1 MALIEQ
7 LLLKGREMR
16 STFALLDDVVYRLKA
31 AAALLNISEN
41 TLRNYLRDSGMEIQ
55 RANKKNPASP
65 AVRLF
70 TIADVFALA
79 QWRREQDLIK
89 KLPGGPVV
97 IAVDLIKG
105 GVGKSTTAG
114 ELGIQLALIGYRVLM
129 VDLDVQSNLT
139 QLMGYESD
147 LTIDEAAQNDLSED
161 AIITGTF
168 ATLCTQYMES
178 KSGRGTRMEDISAII
193 KRPFGPH
200 GPALIPSDT
209 FLGDLEQAFTYAKGN
224 RELVFRN
231 LFKDSAAGHIP
242 GLNISEYDFVI
253 FDCPPSISFSSTN
266 AIAAADLVIAPI
278 RMDSFAVKGLS
289 RLVSEING
297 LSERSPEVRPQ
308 LLILPTH
315 YSTNITRVSRM
326 QHQLQAYKSNLSPTV
341 ISASELFPKTQE
353 NYLPLTLQSPT
364 AAPVGEY
371 RLFTEFLLSVVAKN
385 QKKSRVTKLESA
397 Q

>member
-1 MALIEQ
+1 
-7 LLLKGREMR
+7 MR
-16 STFALLDDVVYRLKA
+16 STFAMLDDVVYRLKA
-31 AAALLNISEN
+31 AAALLHISEN
-41 TLRNYLRDSGMEIQ
+41 TLRNHLRDSGMEIQ

-79 QWRREQDLIK
+79 RWRRDQELVKPLSDEPI
-89 KLPGGPVV
+89 V

-114 ELGIQLALIGYRVLM
+114 ELGIQLSLLGYRVLM
-129 VDLDVQSNLT
+129 IDLDVQSNLT

-147 LTIDEAAQNDLSED
+147 LTIDEAAQNGLNED
-161 AIITGTF
+161 AIVTGTF
-168 ATLCTQYMES
+168 ATICGQYMES
-178 KSGRGTRMEDISAII
+178 KSGRGTRMTDVSSLI
-193 KRPFGPH
+193 KYPFGEN
-200 GPALIPSDT
+200 GPVLIPSDT

-231 LFKDSAAGHIP
+231 LFKDAAAGQVP
-242 GLNISEYDFVI
+242 GLAISDFDFVI

-308 LLILPTH
+308 LVILPTH

-326 QHQLQAYKSNLSPTV
+326 QQQLQAYRTNLSPTV
-341 ISASELFPKTQE
+341 ISTSELFPKTQE
-353 NYLPLTLQSPT
+353 NYLPLTLQLPT
-364 AAPVGEY
+364 SAPVGEY
-371 RLFTEFLLSVVAKN
+371 RLFTEFLLSVISGN
-385 QKKSRVTKLESA
+385 QKKSKRLKAEA
-397 Q
+397 A

>member
-1 MALIEQ
+1 
-7 LLLKGREMR
+7 MR
-16 STFALLDDVVYRLKA
+16 PTFALQDDVVYRLKA
-31 AAALLNISEN
+31 AAALLNVSEN
-41 TLRNYLRDSGMEIQ
+41 TLRNHLRDSGMEIQ

-70 TIADVFALA
+70 SIADIFRLA
-79 QWRREQDLIK
+79 RWRREQELVK
-89 KLPGGPVV
+89 KISSGAVV
-97 IAVDLIKG
+97 IAIDLIKG

-114 ELGIQLALIGYRVLM
+114 ELGIQLALLGYRVLM

-147 LTIDEAAQNDLSED
+147 LTIDEAAQHDLSEE
-161 AIITGTF
+161 AIVTGTF
-168 ATLCTQYMES
+168 ATICTQYMDS
-178 KSGRGTRMEDISAII
+178 KSGRGTQMSDVSGVL
-193 KRPFGPH
+193 KYPFGID
-200 GPALIPSDT
+200 GPALVPSDT

-231 LFKDSAAGHIP
+231 LFKDSAAGKIP
-242 GLNISEYDFVI
+242 GLNVSDYDFVI

-297 LSERSPEVRPQ
+297 LADRSPEVRPQ

-326 QHQLQAYKSNLSPTV
+326 QQQLQAYKGNLSPTV
-341 ISASELFPKTQE
+341 ISTSELFPKTQE
-353 NYLPLTLQSPT
+353 NYLPLTLQMPT
-364 AAPVGEY
+364 AGPVGEY
-371 RLFTEFLLSVVAKN
+371 RLFTEFLLTVAAKN
-385 QKKSRVTKLESA
+385 KKKPAVDKVETTK
-397 Q
+397 

>member
-1 MALIEQ
+1 MVRVYYQ
-7 LLLKGREMR
+7 LGEMMR
-16 STFALLDDVVYRLKA
+16 STFALQDEVVYRLKA

-41 TLRNYLRDSGMEIQ
+41 TLRNHLRDSGLEIQ

-70 TIADVFALA
+70 SIADIFKLA
-79 QWRREQDLIK
+79 QWRRENDLVK
-89 KLPGGPVV
+89 RLASSPVV
-97 IAVDLIKG
+97 IAIDLIKG

-114 ELGIQLALIGYRVLM
+114 ELGIQLSLLGYRVLM
-129 VDLDVQSNLT
+129 IDLDVQSNLT

-147 LTIDEAAQNDLSED
+147 LTVDEATQHGLNEE
-161 AIITGTF
+161 AIVTGTF
-168 ATLCTQYMES
+168 ATICAQYMES
-178 KSGRGTRMEDISAII
+178 KSGRGTRMDNLSRLI
-193 KRPFGPH
+193 KHPFGEN

-231 LFKDSAAGHIP
+231 LFKDSAAGLIP
-242 GLNISEYDFVI
+242 GLDIGSYDFVL

-266 AIAAADLVIAPI
+266 AIASADLVIAPI

-297 LSERSPEVRPQ
+297 LAERSPEVRPQ
-308 LLILPTH
+308 LMILPTH

-326 QHQLQAYKSNLSPTV
+326 QQQLQAYKTNLSPTV
-341 ISASELFPKTQE
+341 ISTSELFPKTQE
-353 NYLPLTLQSPT
+353 NYLPLTLQQPT
-364 AAPVGEY
+364 ASPVAEY
-371 RLFTEFLLSVVAKN
+371 RLFTEFVLSHAAKI
-385 QKKSRVTKLESA
+385 SRKNAISNVEIAL
-397 Q
+397 

>member
-1 MALIEQ
+1 
-7 LLLKGREMR
+7 MR
-16 STFALLDDVVYRLKA
+16 STFALQDDVVYRLKA

-41 TLRNYLRDSGMEIQ
+41 TLRNHLRDSGLEIQ

-70 TIADVFALA
+70 SIADIFRLA
-79 QWRREQDLIK
+79 QWRREQELVKRLSSVPI
-89 KLPGGPVV
+89 V

-114 ELGIQLALIGYRVLM
+114 ELGVQLSLLGYRVLM
-129 VDLDVQSNLT
+129 IDLDVQSNLT

-147 LTIDEAAQNDLSED
+147 LTIDEAAQHDLNED
-161 AIITGTF
+161 GIVTGTF
-168 ATLCTQYMES
+168 ATVCTQYMES
-178 KSGRGTRMEDISAII
+178 KSGRGTRMDNVAGLV
-193 KRPFGPH
+193 KRPFGIH
-200 GPALIPSDT
+200 GPALIASDT

-231 LFKDSAAGHIP
+231 LFKDSAAGQVP
-242 GLNISEYDFVI
+242 GLNVSEFDFVI

-297 LSERSPEVRPQ
+297 LAERSPEVRPQ
-308 LLILPTH
+308 LMILPTH

-326 QHQLQAYKSNLSPTV
+326 QQQLQAYKTNLSPTV
-341 ISASELFPKTQE
+341 ISSSELFPKTQE
-353 NYLPLTLQSPT
+353 NYLPLTLQQPT

-371 RLFTEFLLSVVAKN
+371 RLFTEFVLSVTGKLAKKQATSTN
-385 QKKSRVTKLESA
+385 MEA
-397 Q
+397 A

>member
-1 MALIEQ
+1 
-7 LLLKGREMR
+7 MR

-41 TLRNYLRDSGMEIQ
+41 TLRNHLRDSGMEIQ

-89 KLPGGPVV
+89 KVPFGPVV

-114 ELGIQLALIGYRVLM
+114 ELGIQLALIGYKVLM
-129 VDLDVQSNLT
+129 IDLDVQSNLT

-147 LTIDEAAQNDLSED
+147 LTIDEATQNDLNED

-168 ATLCTQYMES
+168 ATICAQYMES
-178 KSGRGTRMEDISAII
+178 KSGRGTRMEDVSFVI
-193 KRPFGPH
+193 KYPFGPH

-231 LFKDSAAGHIP
+231 LFKDSAAGNIP
-242 GLNISEYDFVI
+242 GLNIADYDFII

-326 QHQLQAYKSNLSPTV
+326 QQQLQAYKSNLSPTV
-341 ISASELFPKTQE
+341 ISTSELFPKTQE
-353 NYLPLTLQSPT
+353 NYLPLTLQLPT
-364 AAPVGEY
+364 SAPVSEY
-371 RLFTEFLLSVVAKN
+371 RLFTEFLLSVVAKT
-385 QKKSRVTKLESA
+385 QKKTRPSKTEA
-397 Q
+397 A

>member
-1 MALIEQ
+1 
-7 LLLKGREMR
+7 MR
-16 STFALLDDVVYRLKA
+16 STFALQEDVIYRLKA

-41 TLRNYLRDSGMEIQ
+41 TLRNHLRDSGLEIQ

-70 TIADVFALA
+70 NIADVFKLA
-79 QWRREQDLIK
+79 RWRREQDLVK
-89 KLPGGPVV
+89 KVSAEPVV

-114 ELGIQLALIGYRVLM
+114 ELGIQLGLLGYRVLM
-129 VDLDVQSNLT
+129 IDLDVQSNLT

-147 LTIDEAAQNDLSED
+147 LTIDEAAEHGLSDD
-161 AIITGTF
+161 AIVTGTF
-168 ATLCTQYMES
+168 ATICTQFMDS
-178 KSGRGTRMEDISAII
+178 KNGRGNKMGNVANVI
-193 KRPFGPH
+193 KRPFGAH

-224 RELVFRN
+224 RELVFRT
-231 LFKDSAAGHIP
+231 LFKESAAGDVP
-242 GLNISEYDFVI
+242 GFNVNEYDFII

-266 AIAAADLVIAPI
+266 AIAAADVVIAPI

-297 LSERSPEVRPQ
+297 LGERSPEVRPQ

-326 QHQLQAYKSNLSPTV
+326 QQQLQAYKGNLSPTV

-353 NYLPLTLQSPT
+353 NYLPLTLQMPT
-364 AAPVGEY
+364 AGPVGEY
-371 RLFTEFLLSVVAKN
+371 RLFTEFLLSMCAK
-385 QKKSRVTKLESA
+385 TKGKQARTAEV
-397 Q
+397 

>member
-1 MALIEQ
+1 
-7 LLLKGREMR
+7 MR
-16 STFALLDDVVYRLKA
+16 STFALQDDVVYRLKA

-41 TLRNYLRDSGMEIQ
+41 TLRNHLRDSGMEIQ

-70 TIADVFALA
+70 TIADIFRLA
-79 QWRREQDLIK
+79 QWRREQELVKRISS
-89 KLPGGPVV
+89 GPIV

-114 ELGIQLALIGYRVLM
+114 ELGVQLSLLGYRVLM

-147 LTIDEAAQNDLSED
+147 LTVDEAAQHDLNED
-161 AIITGTF
+161 GIVTGTF
-168 ATLCTQYMES
+168 ATVCTQYMES
-178 KSGRGTRMEDISAII
+178 KSGRGTRMESVAGLI
-193 KRPFGPH
+193 KRPFGTH

-231 LFKDSAAGHIP
+231 LFKDSAAGQVP
-242 GLNISEYDFVI
+242 GLNVADFDFVI

-297 LSERSPEVRPQ
+297 LAERSPEVRPQ
-308 LLILPTH
+308 LMILPTH

-326 QHQLQAYKSNLSPTV
+326 QQQLQAYKTNLSPTV
-341 ISASELFPKTQE
+341 ISSSELFPKTQE
-353 NYLPLTLQSPT
+353 NYLPLTLQQPT
-364 AAPVGEY
+364 AAPVAEY
-371 RLFTEFLLSVVAKN
+371 RLFTEFVLSVTGKLAKKPAGVN
-385 QKKSRVTKLESA
+385 KEA
-397 Q
+397 A

>member
-1 MALIEQ
+1 MHASLEPG
-7 LLLKGREMR
+7 GRMR
-16 STFALLDDVVYRLKA
+16 STFALQEDVVYRLKA

-41 TLRNYLRDSGMEIQ
+41 TLRNHLRDSGMEIQ

-70 TIADVFALA
+70 SISDIFRLA
-79 QWRREQDLIK
+79 QWRREQELVK
-89 KLPGGPVV
+89 RLSSAPVV

-114 ELGIQLALIGYRVLM
+114 ELGVQLGLLGYRVLM
-129 VDLDVQSNLT
+129 IDLDVQSNLT

-147 LTIDEAAQNDLSED
+147 LTVDEAGEHELNEE
-161 AIITGTF
+161 AIVTGTF
-168 ATLCTQYMES
+168 ATICTQYMDS
-178 KSGRGTRMEDISAII
+178 KSGRGTRMEDVSSLI

-224 RELVFRN
+224 RELVFRH
-231 LFKDSAAGHIP
+231 LFKDSVSGQVP
-242 GLNISEYDFVI
+242 GLNVAEFDFVI

-297 LSERSPEVRPQ
+297 LAERSPEVRPQ
-308 LLILPTH
+308 LMILPTH

-326 QHQLQAYKSNLSPTV
+326 QQQLQSYKTNLSPTV
-341 ISASELFPKTQE
+341 ISSSELFPKTQE
-353 NYLPLTLQSPT
+353 NYLPLTLQQPT

-371 RLFTEFLLSVVAKN
+371 RLFTEFVLSFAAKLA
-385 QKKSRVTKLESA
+385 KKQMSPKLEAA

>member
-1 MALIEQ
+1 
-7 LLLKGREMR
+7 MR
-16 STFALLDDVVYRLKA
+16 STFALQEDVVYRLKA

-41 TLRNYLRDSGMEIQ
+41 TLRNHLRDSGMEIQ

-70 TIADVFALA
+70 SIPDIFRLA
-79 QWRREQDLIK
+79 CWRREQELVRKIS
-89 KLPGGPVV
+89 PNPVV

-114 ELGIQLALIGYRVLM
+114 ELGVQLALLGYRVLM
-129 VDLDVQSNLT
+129 IDLDVQSNLT

-147 LTIDEAAQNDLSED
+147 LTIDEAAQHDLSDE
-161 AIITGTF
+161 AIVTGTF
-168 ATLCTQYMES
+168 ATVCGQYMDS
-178 KSGRGTRMEDISAII
+178 KSGRGTRMTDVSSIL
-193 KRPFGPH
+193 KYPFGAD
-200 GPALIPSDT
+200 GPALVPSDT

-231 LFKDSAAGHIP
+231 LFNDSAAGKIP
-242 GLNISEYDFVI
+242 GLNVSEYDFVI

-297 LSERSPEVRPQ
+297 LADRSPEVRPQ

-341 ISASELFPKTQE
+341 ISSSELFPKTQE
-353 NYLPLTLQSPT
+353 NYLPLTLQLPT

-371 RLFTEFLLSVVAKN
+371 RLFTEFLLNVAAKN
-385 QKKSRVTKLESA
+385 KKKVSTNKVEAEK
-397 Q
+397 